1 MTLYFRQFIEPETS
15 TYTYFIADLDTKEAV
30 IVDSVKSEFQIY
42 VDEIL
47 KHNFNLKF
55 MLETHIHADH
65 ITANGSLQKLF
76 PAAKIAISESA
87 AIACERIPLNDNSE
101 IQVGKV
107 RIRALLTPGH
117 TSESMCFLVD
127 ENRLLS
133 GDTLLINSCGRTDFQ
148 AGKSKKMH
156 ESLQRLAQ
164 LPSETLVYPGHDYNK
179 RWVSS
184 IQEQL
189 ENNKLL
195 RMSLQEFKAELESW
209 KLAPPKYISVAVPG
223 NQNCGRDGQEKTASK
238 QGDLE

>member
-15 TYTYFIADLDTKEAV
+15 TFTYLIADFMTKEAV

-42 VDEIL
+42 VDEIRKNNFAL
-47 KHNFNLKF
+47 KY
-55 MLETHIHADH
+55 MLETHVHADH
-65 ITANGSLQKLF
+65 ITANGSLQALF

-87 AIACERIPLNDNSE
+87 AIECERIPLKDHSE
-101 IQVGKV
+101 IQIGKV
-107 RIRALLTPGH
+107 TIKALLTPGH

-127 ENRLLS
+127 GNRLLS

-148 AGKSKKMH
+148 AGDSEKMH
-156 ESLQRLAQ
+156 QSLQRLAK

-184 IQEQL
+184 IQEQI

-195 RMSLQEFKAELESW
+195 KMNLQEFKAELESW
-209 KLAPPKYISVAVPG
+209 KLAPPRYISVAVPG
-223 NQNCGRDGQEKTASK
+223 NQNCGRDGQENAAPQ
-238 QGDLE
+238 QGDLK